1 MPLHTA
7 ERIVELAALA
17 HAAAIVG
24 GAVAGATA
32 GWMSK
37 RNSILAMCAGMV
49 GMIGGLWLGS
59 LTGNWFYGANGASIV
74 TGLRSLMAAIGAGLV
89 GALPAAFFVGGGITF
104 IALRHVRQRPP
115 PYRTG
120 AKSIGFGLL
129 AGLLAAVASVLA

>member
-7 ERIVELAALA
+7 DRVIELAALA

-24 GAVAGATA
+24 GAVAGASA

-37 RNSILAMCAGMV
+37 RNPILALCSGMV

-59 LTGNWFYGANGASIV
+59 LTGSLFYGQESEMVSAGFC
-74 TGLRSLMAAIGAGLV
+74 SLLAALGAGLV
-89 GALPAAFFVGGGITF
+89 GALPAAFLVGGTITF
-104 IALRHVRQRPP
+104 LALRHVRQRPP

-120 AKSIGFGLL
+120 AKAFTFGLL
-129 AGLLAAVASVLA
+129 AGILTVVAFVLA

>member
-7 ERIVELAALA
+7 DRVIELAGLA
-17 HAAAIVG
+17 HAAAIVA

-37 RNSILAMCAGMV
+37 RYPILALCAGMV

-59 LTGNWFYGANGASIV
+59 LTGGLFYGQEGEMVSA
-74 TGLRSLMAAIGAGLV
+74 GLGSLPVAFGAGLV
-89 GALPAAFFVGGGITF
+89 GALPAAFLVGGMITF
-104 IALRHVRQRPP
+104 LARRHVRQRPP

-120 AKSIGFGLL
+120 AKAFAFGLI
-129 AGLLAAVASVLA
+129 AGLLTAVASALA

>member
-7 ERIVELAALA
+7 DRAIELAALA

-37 RNSILAMCAGMV
+37 RNPILAMCSGMV
-49 GMIGGLWLGS
+49 GMIGGLWIGYLTGDLFYGQEKMISAGVGS
-59 LTGNWFYGANGASIV
+59 L
-74 TGLRSLMAAIGAGLV
+74 LAALGAGLV
-89 GALPAAFFVGGGITF
+89 GALPAAFLVGGTITF
-104 IALRHVRQRPP
+104 LALRHVRQRPP

-120 AKSIGFGLL
+120 AKAFAFGLL
-129 AGLLAAVASVLA
+129 AGILAVVAFTLA